1 MMDIDLFLTA
11 LYVEV
16 DDFLKTQPVDK
27 KPGPDCKL
35 TKSEATTL
43 FIFSQW
49 RRFSS
54 ERDFYRFAQAELL
67 SAFPNLPSREQLN
80 RHFRHLHYDVCY
92 FFQHLANI
100 LNADD
105 ALYEALDASA
115 VVTRDCKR
123 RGFGW
128 LFSEANIGFSNRLG
142 WFEGLKLLLSTTPDG
157 VITGFGIASASEKDQ
172 PMAET
177 FFYLRSHPSLNC
189 P

>member
-16 DDFLKTQPVDK
+16 DDFLKTQTVDK